1 MSWTL
6 VRPLRAGFQTAVA
19 LIYPPRCL
27 GCGAQVESDF
37 GLCGTCWRET
47 PFIGGTVCDSCGIP
61 LDGAA
66 DGYRIE
72 CDACME
78 APRPWGRGRAALL
91 YADRARQ
98 LVLALKHGDRPD
110 IARPAGGWLARAAR
124 PMLRPDAL
132 IAPVPL
138 HWTRLMRRRYNQ
150 AALLAASLA
159 ARTGAEVCPDL
170 LIRTRRTP
178 MLGEATPEERREILR
193 GAVSAHPRRR
203 RRMIGRKVI
212 LVDDVM
218 TSGATLAACAAA
230 CLEAGAAS
238 VDVVTLARVAKDD

>member
-1 MSWTL
+1 M
-6 VRPLRAGFQTAVA
+6 RAGFQTAVA

-37 GLCGTCWRET
+37 GLCGACWRDT

-66 DGYRIE
+66 DGHRIE

-78 APRPWGRGRAALL
+78 VPRPWRQGRAALL

-98 LVLALKHGDRPD
+98 MVLALKHGDRPD
-110 IARPAGGWLARAAR
+110 IARPAGLWLARAAR
-124 PMLRPDAL
+124 PMLRADTL

-138 HWTRLMRRRYNQ
+138 HWTRLLRRRYNQ
-150 AALLAASLA
+150 AALLAHALA
-159 ARTGAEVCPDL
+159 AETGAALCPDL
-170 LIRTRRTP
+170 LIRPRRTH
-178 MLGEATPEERREILR
+178 MLDHASVEARAAILR
-193 GAVSAHPRRR
+193 GAIAAHPRRR
-203 RRMIGRKVI
+203 PLMAGRPVL

-218 TSGATLAACAAA
+218 TSGATLAACAEA
-230 CLEAGAAS
+230 CHASGAQS
-238 VDVVTLARVAKDD
+238 VDVVVLARVALDD